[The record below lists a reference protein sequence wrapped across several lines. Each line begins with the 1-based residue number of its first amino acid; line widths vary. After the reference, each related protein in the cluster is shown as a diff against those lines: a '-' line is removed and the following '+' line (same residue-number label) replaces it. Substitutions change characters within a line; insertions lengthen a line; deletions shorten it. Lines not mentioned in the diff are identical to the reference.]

1 VLPRWQGWFATII
14 VTALAVVLVVL
25 DLTDRAMRHFW
36 TAHGFTTD
44 FCAGIV
50 VLALTVLIVNQVLQ
64 RVQLTQ
70 RSRAVAA
77 QAGILLTQ
85 ARRAATSAKAA
96 HDGYGDRDSASQDFR
111 TYLLALL
118 VSAPVFIENPVAREF
133 LEQAQRL
140 AAEMAYILAPAGTP
154 YTKDGQ
160 SFDAAIE
167 RLRAASSPLLAVLNP
182 DERSTV
188 IGLSGSPEG

>member
-1 VLPRWQGWFATII
+1 VLPRWQGWFATIV
-14 VTALAVVLVVL
+14 VTALAIALVLL
-25 DLTDRAMRHFW
+25 DITDRAVRHFW
-36 TAHGFTTD
+36 RIHSFTTNL
-44 FCAGIV
+44 CAGII

-64 RVQLTQ
+64 RVQLNE

-85 ARRAATSAKAA
+85 ARRAATSVKAT
-96 HDGYGDRDSASQDFR
+96 RDHNEERDTASQEFR

-118 VSAPVFIENPVAREF
+118 VSAPIFIENPVARQF

-140 AAEMAYILAPAGTP
+140 AAEMAHVLAPSGRLDT
-154 YTKDGQ
+154 TDGQ
-160 SFDAAIE
+160 GFDEAIE
-167 RLRAASSPLLAVLNP
+167 RLRAASAPLLAVLNE

-188 IGLSGSPEG
+188 MGLSDSATG